1 MKLYPYTDVWET
13 NDAHANFK
21 ADVAQNTVADP
32 LPAVYELS
40 QRTGIP
46 VTCLIRYIL
55 AKYTTSN
62 GALLATVAPQLQLIE
77 EEICP
82 AEVRE
87 AALLPA

>member
-1 MKLYPYTDVWET
+1 MKLYPYTDVWES

-77 EEICP
+77 EDICP

>member
-1 MKLYPYTDVWET
+1 MKLYPYTDVWES

-82 AEVRE
+82 AEIRE

>member
-1 MKLYPYTDVWET
+1 MKLYPYTDVWES
-13 NDAHANFK
+13 NDAHANFN
-21 ADVAQNTVADP
+21 ADVTYYTVADP

-62 GALLATVAPQLQLIE
+62 DALLAPDAPHLQLME

-82 AEVRE
+82 AEVGE
-87 AALLPA
+87 AARLPA

>member
-1 MKLYPYTDVWET
+1 MKLYPYTDVWES